1 MHTLHSVMFALAAA
15 SFAVAYLTL
24 KIKELRT
31 RHMCRNTVATK
42 SAIIVERLF

>member
-24 KIKELRT
+24 KIKELLIRAPHVQEHSRNRK
-31 RHMCRNTVATK
+31 RHYR
-42 SAIIVERLF
+42 